1 MRHGPAQGKE
11 NESGARIKR
20 FMCMMDSMTT
30 KELDSP
36 NPKIWAEAS
45 RIMRIA
51 RGCGRHPLEVQELIG
66 VAARPVNKQL
76 LVVMSGSRS
85 ACHIGRLEV
94 SRDAKDSVLV

>member
-1 MRHGPAQGKE
+1 MRPGPAQGKE

-36 NPKIWAEAS
+36 NPKIWAETS

-66 VAARPVNKQL
+66 VPVCPVNKQL
-76 LVVMSGSRS
+76 LLSCQGCAVQ
-85 ACHIGRLEV
+85 IT
-94 SRDAKDSVLV
+94 